1 MYVFLYF
8 ILVKIDYPSSLTFPY
23 IVRDT
28 MELSAF
34 QYIAKKNINDTL
46 SYYKH
51 LVFIKIDGCED
62 DDVDKVYIKMSSD
75 GKGGH
80 KSLSIMMPI
89 DDLAKNT
96 NLQKYYEMSR
106 VAIGKPNLDPN
117 YYSSEDPEKCQAES
131 DYIFIDTIYITEG
144 TDYIYAKKG
153 NTYNSFNLEELKK
166 MKVASVGKIAE
177 FNTDYIAKFC
187 GVSGVSEVGES
198 GEADERVC
206 RFRG

>member
-1 MYVFLYF
+1 
-8 ILVKIDYPSSLTFPY
+8 
-23 IVRDT
+23 

-51 LVFIKIDGCED
+51 LVFIKIDGGED
-62 DDVDKVYIKMSSD
+62 GGDKVYIKMSSD

-89 DDLAKNT
+89 EDLAKNT
-96 NLQKYYEMSR
+96 NLQKYYEISR

-187 GVSGVSEVGES
+187 ENNGVSESSES
-198 GEADERVC
+198 GEADERFANFATFVDKL
-206 RFRG
+206 

>member
-1 MYVFLYF
+1 M
-8 ILVKIDYPSSLTFPY
+8 IYPLPY
-23 IVRDT
+23 IVRDNSCCNPLLVDIPSDTPFYFATPHDT

-34 QYIAKKNINDTL
+34 QYVAKKNINNTL

-51 LVFIKIDGCED
+51 LVFIKIDGD
-62 DDVDKVYIKMSSD
+62 DGEKVYIKMSSD
-75 GKGGH
+75 GEGGH
-80 KSLSIMMPI
+80 KSLGIMMPI

-144 TDYIYAKKG
+144 TNYIYAKKG
-153 NTYNSFNLEELKK
+153 NTYNSFNLEALKT

-177 FNTDYIAKFC
+177 FNTDYIAKF
-187 GVSGVSEVGES
+187 
-198 GEADERVC
+198 GEADERFATLVDKL
-206 RFRG
+206 